1 MALWMCAGAI
11 SGYTVF
17 KTLPKL
23 PYLRNNYYIRKYK
36 YTPFFIFFFTLT
48 YHGYKLMS
56 FQKRKGI
63 RELAK
68 DTTNFH
74 ANKKIKEHP

>member
-1 MALWMCAGAI
+1 MALWTCAGAI

-17 KTLPKL
+17 KLLPKL
-23 PYLRNNYYIRKYK
+23 PFLNTNYYVRKYK

-68 DTTNFH
+68 DPSNLYTE
-74 ANKKIKEHP
+74 KK